1 MARKKKKQ
9 TYKPLTQWQ
18 EKKATARAAKGWNQ
32 ERIAK
37 SLGVAKLRV
46 NIYLQA
52 KAIGKRR
59 APGTSEY
66 WNDVRST
73 QRQNKVS
80 WKKAIQQTSGTKYWG
95 EKRATRLGKKYKQ
108 IADFWEEAKEE
119 GLTQEEIAQKWQDE
133 SEEFYFG
140 TPT

>member
-1 MARKKKKQ
+1 MARKKKQ
-9 TYKPLTQWQ
+9 AYKPLTQWQ
-18 EKKATARAAKGWNQ
+18 EKKATARAVKGWSQ

-46 NIYLQA
+46 NRYLQA
-52 KAIGKRR
+52 KTIGKRR
-59 APGTSEY
+59 AAGTSMF

-73 QRQNKVS
+73 QRQNEVS
-80 WKKAIQQTSGTKYWG
+80 WKKAIQQTKGTKFWG
-95 EKRATRLGKKYKQ
+95 ERKAARLNKKYKQ
-108 IADFWEEAKEE
+108 IADFWKEAQEE
-119 GLTQEEIAQKWQDE
+119 GLTQEEIAQKWEDE

>member
-1 MARKKKKQ
+1 MARKKKQ

-46 NIYLQA
+46 NRYLQA

-59 APGTSEY
+59 PAGTSMF
-66 WNDVRST
+66 WSDVKSI
-73 QRQNKVS
+73 QRMRGMSYKEATKRVGMTKF
-80 WKKAIQQTSGTKYWG
+80 WGTKRA
-95 EKRATRLGKKYKQ
+95 EKAGKNYKR
-108 IADFWEEAKEE
+108 IADFWKEAEEAALNEKEIE
-119 GLTQEEIAQKWQDE
+119 QKWKDE

-140 TPT
+140 TPV